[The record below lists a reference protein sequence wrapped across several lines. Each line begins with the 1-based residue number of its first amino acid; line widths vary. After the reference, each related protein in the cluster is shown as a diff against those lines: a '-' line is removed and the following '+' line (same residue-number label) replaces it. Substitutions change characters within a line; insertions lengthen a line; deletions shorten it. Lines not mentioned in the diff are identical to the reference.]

1 MLLARIVMCVSAVI
15 AVVTYGVS
23 QYITRDG
30 DMYEDAFNILVA
42 ILGGAAVAFTLSA
55 AYVFAH

>member
-1 MLLARIVMCVSAVI
+1 MCVSAAI
-15 AVVTYGVS
+15 AIVTYGVS

-55 AYVFAH
+55 AYVFAR